1 MTAAFDQSFDALRLE
16 RPASA
21 VLVVE
26 MHRPEARNAFNTAM
40 ATELL
45 TVFQALAHQTD
56 GVRAVILTGAGDKA
70 FCAGADLKE
79 RRGMDAASWRRQHKI
94 FEDMAASIM
103 DCPLPVIAA
112 VNGAAYG
119 GGCELALACDFAYAA
134 ETARFALPEVT
145 IGLIPGIGGTQAL
158 SRRVGIARAKEALLT
173 GRPFTAA
180 DALAWG
186 VVNRVTPPDA
196 LLSETVETADRIAAN
211 APLAVAQALHAVDEG
226 SETSLAQGLAVER
239 ACYDK
244 LIGTEDLAEGVAAFN
259 DKRPPRFKGR

>member
-1 MTAAFDQSFDALRLE
+1 MKTAREQSFDALRLE
-16 RPASA
+16 RPAAS
-21 VLVVE
+21 VLLVT
-26 MHRPEARNAFNTAM
+26 MHRPEARNAFNTTM

-45 TVFQALAHQTD
+45 TVFQALAHQAD

-79 RRGMDAASWRRQHKI
+79 RRGMDAETWRRQHKI

-145 IGLIPGIGGTQAL
+145 IGLIPGIGGTQTL
-158 SRRVGIARAKEALLT
+158 SRRAGAARAKELLLS
-173 GRPFTAA
+173 GRPFDAE

-186 VVNRVTPPDA
+186 VVNRVTAADA
-196 LLSETVETADRIAAN
+196 LLAETVETAERIASN

-226 SETSLAQGLAVER
+226 SETSLAQGLSVEL

-244 LIGTEDLAEGVAAFN
+244 LVGTEDLAEGVAAFN
-259 DKRPPRFKGR
+259 EKRPPRFKGL